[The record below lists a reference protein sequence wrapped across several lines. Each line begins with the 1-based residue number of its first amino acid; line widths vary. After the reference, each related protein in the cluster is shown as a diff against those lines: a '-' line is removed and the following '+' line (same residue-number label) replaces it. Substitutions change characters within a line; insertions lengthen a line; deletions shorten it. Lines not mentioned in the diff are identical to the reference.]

1 MAEPVRVANC
11 SGFYGD
17 RLSAAAE
24 MVEGGPIDFLTGD
37 WLAELTMLILS
48 RTRAKRP
55 GGGYARTF
63 VAQMEQVMGACLDAG
78 IKVVSNAGG
87 LDPRGCAEA
96 VAAAAER
103 LGLSP
108 VVACVEGDDLMG
120 RLPELAASGHLRHHG
135 GGEPISDP
143 DRFVTANAYLG
154 CWGIVE
160 ALDRGADIV
169 VTGRVT
175 DASVAV
181 GPAAWHHRW
190 PRDAW
195 DELAGATAA
204 GHVIECGTQATG
216 GNYSFFAEVDGMA
229 RVGFPWAEIAADGSS
244 VIGKHD
250 GTGGEVS
257 VGTVTSQLLY
267 EIDNPAY
274 LGPDVTARFDTI
286 RLEQAG
292 PDRVRI
298 APVTGEPPPPTLKVA
313 MNELA
318 GFRRDVEVALTGL
331 DVEAKAELV
340 SAAFWRACPHG
351 PDDYDRAEARL
362 IRTDKADPASNEEAV
377 ARWKLSLASSDEAK
391 LGRVV
396 SDAVNELAL
405 ATIPG
410 MFAPGGGGRPRA
422 FGIYRPSL
430 VPADLVPAHVSI
442 HGGTH
447 TVVDSTVVAPT
458 TANLTAANGTTTD
471 SATAGSTAVDS
482 AVDDPAATATAATPD
497 VAPDSH
503 SSAVSLQAAEPAS
516 HTTNASPER
525 EVGARCATED
535 DRDSLASTVNVP
547 LGRVVGARSGDKGG
561 NANLGVFAR
570 SPEAF
575 AWLDQFLTTERLREL
590 LPEAAA
596 LEIDRHRLANILSL
610 NFVIRGLL
618 GEGVASSTRFDGQ
631 AKSLGEWLRA
641 RVAPIPEELLR

>member
-24 MVEGGPIDFLTGD
+24 MVEGGSIDFLTGD

-120 RLPELAASGHLRHHG
+120 RLPELAAGGHLRHHG
-135 GGEPISDP
+135 GGGPISDP
-143 DRFVTANAYLG
+143 GRFVTANAYLG

-160 ALDRGADIV
+160 ALDRGANIV

-216 GNYSFFAEVDGMA
+216 GNYSFFTEVEGMA

-267 EIDNPAY
+267 EIDGPAY
-274 LGPDVTARFDTI
+274 LGPDVTTRFDTI

-292 PDRVRI
+292 RDRVRI

-340 SAAFWRACPHG
+340 SEAFWRACPHG
-351 PDDYDRAEARL
+351 ANDYDRAEARL
-362 IRTDKADPASNEEAV
+362 VRTDKADPASNEEAV

-422 FGIYRPSL
+422 FGTYRPGL
-430 VPADLVPAHVSI
+430 VPADLVPACVSI
-442 HGGTH
+442 LGGTH
-447 TVVDSTVVAPT
+447 TVVDSTLPDG
-458 TANLTAANGTTTD
+458 LAAAYGTGAD
-471 SATAGSTAVDS
+471 PATS
-482 AVDDPAATATAATPD
+482 DPAATAAPD
-497 VAPDSH
+497 VAPESDR
-503 SSAVSLQAAEPAS
+503 SAASLQAAEPAS
-516 HTTNASPER
+516 HTTKASPER

-535 DRDSLASTVNVP
+535 DRDHLAGTVDAP

-570 SPEAF
+570 SSEAF
-575 AWLDQFLTTERLREL
+575 AWLDQFLTTERLQDL
-590 LPEAAA
+590 LPEAAD
-596 LEIDRHRLANILSL
+596 LKIDRYRLPNILSL
-610 NFVIRGLL
+610 NFMIRGLL